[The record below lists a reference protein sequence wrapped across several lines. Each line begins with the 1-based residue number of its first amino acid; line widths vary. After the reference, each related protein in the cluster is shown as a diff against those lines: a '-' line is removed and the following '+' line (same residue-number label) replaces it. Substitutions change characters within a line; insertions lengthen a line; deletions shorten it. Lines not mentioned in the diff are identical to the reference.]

1 MRSKVPSLLADTRAA
16 TFVEFALISP
26 VLLIASMGGIDAAF
40 NAYTSV
46 VLRGAVA
53 DAARDGSLEA
63 ASGSTLDA
71 AVATTVRRVI
81 PSANFAYSRKT
92 YQSFSVVGKPEDYKD
107 LNNDGSCNNGEPY
120 EDANANA
127 VWDADRAG
135 SGTGGARDVVQYRVT
150 MTYTRLFPAPGLI
163 GLPTNFSTSATTL
176 LRNQPYRDNR
186 AAPETR
192 NCA

>member
-1 MRSKVPSLLADTRAA
+1 MRGMLPTLRADTMAA

-26 VLLIASMGGIDAAF
+26 VLLIAIMGGMDAAF

-63 ASGSTLDA
+63 ASGNSLDT
-71 AVATTVRRVI
+71 AVATAVKKVI
-81 PSANFAYSRKT
+81 PTANLAYSRKT

-107 LNNDGSCNNGEPY
+107 LNNDGACNDGEPY
-120 EDANANA
+120 EDANRNA

-150 MTYTRLFPAPGLI
+150 MTYKRLFPAPGLI
-163 GLPTNFSTSATTL
+163 GLPTDFSTSTTTL

-186 AAPETR
+186 IAPETR
-192 NCA
+192 NCT